1 MRVNIWSYTWCRD
14 MHGRQPFF
22 LVQERTI
29 LERPGWSLPDLR
41 DRPRLAV
48 ERACTTS
55 ARARERTSKG
65 ERREIEMADWPKI
78 IRRKVTKVSPWVEIM
93 QREVEFFPGGEAQV
107 YHSVKTADYVMVLAK
122 TPDGRIPLV
131 SQYRPALEAFT
142 LELPAGLMNENE
154 HSFEAASRELLEEAG
169 FPTRTAHALGVC
181 ASDSG
186 RLSNRSHSIFI
197 ETGEQISGFLP
208 EKGMS
213 LSLVQPSEL
222 VALIFDSRLGVQLH
236 LGTLLQAALHGY
248 LSLGG
253 D

>member
-1 MRVNIWSYTWCRD
+1 VTR
-14 MHGRQPFF
+14 
-22 LVQERTI
+22 
-29 LERPGWSLPDLR
+29 R
-41 DRPRLAV
+41 DR
-48 ERACTTS
+48 ES
-55 ARARERTSKG
+55 AHRRVKG
-65 ERREIEMADWPKI
+65 GMEMAGWPKI
-78 IRRKVTKVSPWVEIM
+78 IRRKVTNVSPWVDII
-93 QREVEFFPGGEAQV
+93 QRHVEFLPGGKAQV
-107 YHSVKTADYVMVLAK
+107 YHSVKTADYVIVLAK

-142 LELPAGLMNENE
+142 LELPAGLMSENE
-154 HSFEAASRELLEEAG
+154 HSFEAASRELLEETG

-186 RLSNRSHSIFI
+186 RLSNRSHSVFI
-197 ETGEQISGFLP
+197 ETGEQIARFSP
-208 EKGMS
+208 EEGVS
-213 LSLVQPSEL
+213 VSLVQPSEL